1 MQLANTE
8 HAGQEFKPRCR
19 KVPMFYGLFFSCCS
33 LHLTADDALFTDRN
47 APGLFLF
54 VLFFCCFFL
63 QQQTNKNNNNKQTNK
78 TITKNNNN
86 KIKQK
91 PNPPKTK

>member
-1 MQLANTE
+1 MQLANSE

-47 APGLFLF
+47 APGL
-54 VLFFCCFFL
+54 LFFFFGCFL

-78 TITKNNNN
+78 TTTKNNNN